1 MGLDTILQNHD
12 QHDQHI
18 NDIKSTLNTSDVIQ
32 SDNKIA
38 CSSANGTKN
47 NFHIRNNNYKKKNSF
62 NLNANEKA
70 QFSPP
75 SAVEEVQYN
84 F

>member
-1 MGLDTILQNHD
+1 M
-12 QHDQHI
+12 
-18 NDIKSTLNTSDVIQ
+18 IQ

-62 NLNANEKA
+62 NLNANEKD
-70 QFSPP
+70 QFSAQ
-75 SAVEEVQYN
+75 SEDIQYN